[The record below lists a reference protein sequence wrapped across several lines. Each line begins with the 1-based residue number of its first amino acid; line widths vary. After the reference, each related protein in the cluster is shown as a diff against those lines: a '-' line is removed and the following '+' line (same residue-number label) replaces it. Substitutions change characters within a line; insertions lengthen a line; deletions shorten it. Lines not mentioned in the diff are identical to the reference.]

1 MFIAILNLK
10 HDGVRYS
17 KGDEVLADKKVL
29 DVLLDKNFIVEVA
42 TEERTSEGTGEPAE
56 EVQGNELPQP
66 GKKKER
72 KKRKLK

>member
-1 MFIAILNLK
+1 MFIAMLNFK
-10 HDGVRYS
+10 HDGTRYS
-17 KGDEVLADKKVL
+17 KDDEVLADKKVL

-56 EVQGNELPQP
+56 EVQGNELPEP
-66 GKKKER
+66 VKKKKR